1 MIGFDLSA
9 LDGLTERL
17 ARMGDVVELYKGRGQ
32 AQRALEAA
40 LADSVVIA
48 ARQRVR
54 SSRSPSPLRS
64 AIDARVEIDPVKES
78 VATVGVSYK
87 RHKQARHAHL
97 VEYGHGGPHGPAAPH
112 PFWAPAVAERGEEAL
127 DLLAAITYNLLGE
140 EWEKK

>member
-9 LDGLTERL
+9 LDGLMEKM
-17 ARMGDVVELYKGRGQ
+17 ARMGDVVALYKGRER
-32 AQRALEAA
+32 AQRTLETA

-54 SSRSPSPLRS
+54 SARSPSPLRN
-64 AIDARVEIDPVKES
+64 AIEARVKIDPVKENI
-78 VATVGVSYK
+78 ATVGVSYK
-87 RHKQARHAHL
+87 RHKEARHAHL

-127 DLLAAITYNLLGE
+127 DRLAEITYNLLGE